1 MASPGFELV
10 STFWLILHV
19 VARLPGVALS
29 AALAFLAS
37 VCWSVHSRRPARL
50 SCSLLLSVWISM
62 IQWSALQNRLVGWF
76 DMGSRCIAYT
86 GPELWASVILLLQVF
101 LPGLGSVELCSG
113 VCHSVVL

>member
-37 VCWSVHSRRPARL
+37 VYVGAFTAGALPVSHAFF
-50 SCSLLLSVWISM
+50 CSQFGYL
-62 IQWSALQNRLVGWF
+62 
-76 DMGSRCIAYT
+76 
-86 GPELWASVILLLQVF
+86 
-101 LPGLGSVELCSG
+101 
-113 VCHSVVL
+113 